1 MNKII
6 FLLVFATICR
16 QEIFASDNENDL
28 WIKAETNKT
37 VVYEQEPVLLSY
49 KVYSLV
55 DIIQL
60 TADFPDLKGFL
71 IAKTDRNDKGKYI
84 KERKDDKVDRTTIG
98 NQYILYPQTTGRLE
112 IPSISFSGTVIKE
125 KHSDDPIQDFFD
137 GNDGFEEASLTYT
150 SSSTNIEVK
159 SLPEKPSDFSGGVGT
174 FSITAK
180 TDKENVNEGVPFTI
194 HIIVSGVGNFK
205 SITPPSINLSS
216 DFEKYDTKVRDS
228 LTITGRGYEGSQI
241 YDILTVPISEGTYTI
256 PSVKFTYFDLTEESY
271 KTIQTDPLKIAVNKA
286 TNNKEAFEAEEK
298 ELQDNKNT
306 NLTISYWHVVS
317 GVLLLSILMIFFT
330 RLSNKKKKINKQTQ
344 INDEMASSIAKNRL
358 QKAEQMIS
366 ENKGDDFYDEI
377 LRTLWEYLSKKMK
390 ITSMDMSSEKI
401 KEKLADRAVDDQTI
415 NLLISAI
422 EECEYER
429 YAPGDTIG
437 NMRKTFDSTYSA
449 IMEIEKITMSSGK
462 NENRQ

>member
-16 QEIFASDNENDL
+16 QEIFASDNETDL

-37 VVYEQEPVLLSY
+37 VVYEQESVLLSY
-49 KVYSLV
+49 KVYSHV

-60 TADFPDLKGFL
+60 SADFPDLKGFL
-71 IAKTDRNDKGKYI
+71 IAETDQNDKGKYI
-84 KERKDDKVDRTTIG
+84 KERKDGKEYRTTIW

-125 KHSDDPIQDFFD
+125 KHSNDPIQDFFD
-137 GNDGFEEASLTYT
+137 GNDGFEEASVTYT

-174 FSITAK
+174 FSITAT

-205 SITPPSINLSS
+205 SITPPSINLTT

-228 LTITGRGYEGSQI
+228 LTITGHGYEGSQI
-241 YDILTVPISEGTYTI
+241 YDIVTVPLSEGTYTI
-256 PSVKFTYFDLTEESY
+256 PSVKFTYFDLSDESY
-271 KTIQTDPLKIAVNKA
+271 KTIQTDPLKLAVKKA
-286 TNNKEAFEAEEK
+286 TNNKKAFDAEDK
-298 ELQDNKNT
+298 ELSDNKNDDS
-306 NLTISYWHVVS
+306 TISYWYVVS
-317 GVLLLSILMIFFT
+317 AMLVLATLIIFFT
-330 RLSNKKKKINKQTQ
+330 RRYNKKRKIKELTR
-344 INDEMASSIAKNRL
+344 INDEMALSLAKNRL
-358 QKAEQMIS
+358 KKAKQMIL
-366 ENKGDDFYDEI
+366 ENKRDEFYDEI

-390 ITSMDMSSEKI
+390 ISSMDMSSEKI
-401 KEKLADRAVDDQTI
+401 KEKLADKAVDDQTI

-429 YAPGDTIG
+429 FAPGDTIG

-449 IMEIEKITMSSGK
+449 IMEIEEITMSSG
-462 NENRQ
+462 NFSPA